1 MAISLEDL
9 HVEDGAEVAVE
20 HIPTALTAAGF
31 AFDDGATQRF
41 EPGGDTTYVEHG
53 RPTRGKWYLD
63 DDGRFWSFWPPSYR
77 ASYDLRWI
85 VANGTIV
92 GLSFVEVGRQSR
104 FDGRY
109 QME

>member
-1 MAISLEDL
+1 MALSLEDL
-9 HVEDGAEVAVE
+9 HVEDGDTVAVE
-20 HIPTALTAAGF
+20 HIPLALTAAGLVY
-31 AFDDGATQRF
+31 DDGATQRF

-53 RPTRGKWYLD
+53 RPTPGRWYLD

-85 VANGTIV
+85 VADRKIV
-92 GLSFVEVGRQSR
+92 GLSFVEAGRQTR

-109 QME
+109 Q